1 MNNNVSTQVGA
12 ATPLVDNAG
21 PLGEVRR
28 RPSPAVGLRTDFI
41 LLTVFWAYVAATN
54 MLWGTSMTAS
64 LAAGGITHVF
74 ATPDA
79 RLLQHLLLFPFL
91 VAGMWLSRRAG
102 WQPLWRGVPL
112 QLVIAFG
119 FAALANP
126 AMDIAEASVGMFPWT
141 ELHLPGAWTLND
153 HYIGDQS
160 LLWVASVA
168 MFLINYA
175 FCLALLTGFEFYRRF
190 RDAQVR
196 AQALERSLGVA
207 HLAALRM
214 QLSPHTLFNLLH
226 TIRGHVM
233 WDPEA
238 AQSMIVQLGDL
249 LRRALRAGE
258 HELSRLQ
265 DEMEFVR
272 LYLQLQQRR
281 FADRL
286 TLAVADPDTLPAVWV
301 PSLILQPLVEN
312 AVVHGL
318 AQSQSPVTVR
328 IEVAVEG
335 ETLVLRVVNSMP
347 AAGPVHDAV
356 QPGIGLKNVRERL
369 AIQFEGRASCQ
380 SGRTA
385 SNEWLAELRLPML
398 HNAA

>member
-1 MNNNVSTQVGA
+1 MSTITALAPPGGVTSSA
-12 ATPLVDNAG
+12 
-21 PLGEVRR
+21 VRGVHA
-28 RPSPAVGLRTDFI
+28 PSRVIAFRTDFI

-54 MLWGTSMTAS
+54 LLWGASMTAS
-64 LAAGGITHVF
+64 LAASGITHVF

-79 RLLQHLLLFPFL
+79 RLIQHLVLFPAL
-91 VAGMWLSRRAG
+91 VLALWLSRRIG

-112 QLVIAFG
+112 QLVIAIS
-119 FAALANP
+119 FAALGNP
-126 AMDIAEASVGMFPWT
+126 AMNVAEASVGMIPWT
-141 ELHLPGAWTLND
+141 EIHLPGAWTIGD
-153 HYIGDQS
+153 HYPGDQW
-160 LLWVASVA
+160 LLWLASTV
-168 MFLINYA
+168 MFLINYT
-175 FCLALLTGFEFYRRF
+175 FCLALLTGFEFYRRY
-190 RDAQVR
+190 RDVQLR
-196 AQALERSLGVA
+196 AQALERSLGAA
-207 HLAALRM
+207 HLTALRM

-258 HELSRLQ
+258 HELTRLH
-265 DEMEFVR
+265 DELEFVR

-286 TLAVADPDTLPAVWV
+286 TLDVADPDALPSVWV

-318 AQSQSPVTVR
+318 AQPQSQVTVR
-328 IEVAVEG
+328 IEVAVDREI
-335 ETLVLRVVNSMP
+335 LVLRVLNSMP
-347 AAGPVHDAV
+347 AVGVATDSART
-356 QPGIGLKNVRERL
+356 GIGLKNVRDRL

-380 SGRTA
+380 YGLTA
-385 SNEWLAELRLPML
+385 NNEWLAELRLPML
-398 HNAA
+398 HSGT